1 MFTSIRACAAPAQ
14 QVLNARAATGN
25 AYNAPLNVLLLLGS
39 SRAKRIGEKVAVD
52 VGQRIEARGHSL
64 SVMDPRESYEGFFM
78 GLMEKALFHY
88 KDGQEAPPP
97 QLLAAAEQ
105 VQAADAYVI
114 VTPEMNHT
122 ISPALTNMMN
132 YFGGSMYA
140 NKTSGIVTYSAGM
153 WGGARCGVAL
163 RAYLS
168 ELGCLPVSATAQL
181 ARVWRPGTFEA
192 ETGRLPEDCMGA
204 KLTER
209 MLDQM
214 EWHARAMRAARRRDE
229 EKAGLDIG

>member
-1 MFTSIRACAAPAQ
+1 
-14 QVLNARAATGN
+14 
-25 AYNAPLNVLLLLGS
+25 
-39 SRAKRIGEKVAVD
+39 
-52 VGQRIEARGHSL
+52 
-64 SVMDPRESYEGFFM
+64 
-78 GLMEKALFHY
+78 
-88 KDGQEAPPP
+88 
-97 QLLAAAEQ
+97 
-105 VQAADAYVI
+105 
-114 VTPEMNHT
+114 MNHT

-181 ARVWRPGTFEA
+181 ARAWRPGTFEA

-214 EWHARAMRAARRRDE
+214 SGTHEQCALHVVEMR
-229 EKAGLDIG
+229 KMLDWILDDTSDV

>member
-1 MFTSIRACAAPAQ
+1 MRTRTSLSSLLRRPLVRNACA
-14 QVLNARAATGN
+14 VTGD
-25 AYNAPLNVLLLLGS
+25 AYNEPLNVLLLLGS
-39 SRAKRIGEKVAVD
+39 SRAKRIGEKVACD
-52 VGQRIEARGHSL
+52 VGHRIEKRGHTL
-64 SVMDPRESYEGFFM
+64 SVMDPRKSHEGFFM

-88 KDGQEAPPP
+88 KDGEEAPSS
-97 QLLAAAEQ
+97 LLAAAKQ
-105 VQAADAYVI
+105 VEAADAYVV

-140 NKTSGIVTYSAGM
+140 NKTAGIVTYSAGM

-181 ARVWRPGTFEA
+181 ARAWRPGTFDS
-192 ETGRLPEDCMGA
+192 ETGLLPEDSMGA

-209 MLDQM
+209 MLDQV
-214 EWHARAMRAARRRDE
+214 EWHARATRAARRRDE
-229 EKAGLDIG
+229 ESAE